1 MMRPANDTV
10 LKMEG
15 SSPLILPHRYKYFE
29 EKRMTSTVNDTV
41 LKMEGPSHLIHHHHL
56 SSVHF
61 GHALLDQVQDPAW
74 CGNHHMNCC

>member
-1 MMRPANDTV
+1 M
-10 LKMEG
+10 
-15 SSPLILPHRYKYFE
+15 I
-29 EKRMTSTVNDTV
+29 V